1 MRQAGFH
8 MLRHPNKFYKSI
20 EQELTESGESYESY
34 CYNVYH
40 SKVWGDD
47 LVAAAFSDMWN
58 VAISI
63 VSPMY
68 KYPVD
73 LWHNKDNPEVV
84 LIANGGSYM
93 AHRHKTTH
101 FSSSRPID
109 PAFQKPGRDLVNKT
123 VGIEPH
129 LVFKKLQPVI
139 LDNDEQARKMALDEY
154 LNVEK
159 EKSLELLC
167 GITKEIARLDR
178 HIASLIHES
187 DMKKEQ
193 RSKISYKLECLGI
206 SAEKIAIA
214 TQQKDLP
221 YMITDEV
228 HKEEVMASR
237 KRKLEEEER
246 EMKRKKAR
254 KEMIVMKDGKVITTG
269 TKEKEP
275 DEAVVQAET
284 EEARHNTILV
294 RQQQG
299 IMKDQEK
306 LIQSQDTQIIELNTR
321 IKQLEM
327 EKNQLLKQ
335 QQSEEAPIPLLPSI
349 PSLSNIP
356 GLPILDD
363 ATLQQLTEPV
373 DPVAG
378 TSSLTRTPYA
388 VEKMM
393 RPEHLKLLPKY
404 SNIAVKKEP
413 TKGDEE
419 VVVEVPE
426 EQQLGMIPET
436 ASNVI
441 YIPKKSALVLVPPTQ
456 KRVLSKRSNPGAPI
470 PEDARDPVRYY
481 CENCSCNYAKKP
493 DLTKHT
499 KYMCMKTDFDYIC
512 DGCQKGFHTDYG
524 VREHYY
530 QEHKK
535 EHLYFCTL
543 CGKGFFHK
551 SKKSLHKKGC
561 PNKGGE
567 EKFAARAPYDAE
579 LELTFKRRQ
588 RMEIDIPPDVAE
600 IARQEE
606 ESARAA
612 EQLEEELEKAKEDDP
627 EAHRQKDDDDDETE
641 ESTD

>member
-1 MRQAGFH
+1 MAMRQAGFH

-34 CYNVYH
+34 CYNIYH

-47 LVAAAFSDMWN
+47 LVVAAFSNMWN
-58 VAISI
+58 VTISI

-84 LIANGGSYM
+84 FIANGGSYM
-93 AHRHKTTH
+93 AHQHKTTH

-123 VGIEPH
+123 VRIEPH

-154 LNVEK
+154 INVEK

-167 GITKEIARLDR
+167 GITKEIAQLDR

-193 RSKISYKLECLGI
+193 QSKISYKLECLGI

-246 EMKRKKAR
+246 EMKLKKAR

-275 DEAVVQAET
+275 DEAVVQAES
-284 EEARHNTILV
+284 EAAQKEAQHNTILV
-294 RQQQG
+294 HQQQG

-306 LIQSQDTQIIELNTR
+306 LIQSQDTQTIELNTW

-349 PSLSNIP
+349 PLLSNIP

-373 DPVAG
+373 
-378 TSSLTRTPYA
+378 
-388 VEKMM
+388 
-393 RPEHLKLLPKY
+393 
-404 SNIAVKKEP
+404 
-413 TKGDEE
+413 
-419 VVVEVPE
+419 
-426 EQQLGMIPET
+426 
-436 ASNVI
+436 
-441 YIPKKSALVLVPPTQ
+441 
-456 KRVLSKRSNPGAPI
+456 
-470 PEDARDPVRYY
+470 
-481 CENCSCNYAKKP
+481 
-493 DLTKHT
+493 
-499 KYMCMKTDFDYIC
+499 
-512 DGCQKGFHTDYG
+512 
-524 VREHYY
+524 
-530 QEHKK
+530 
-535 EHLYFCTL
+535 
-543 CGKGFFHK
+543 
-551 SKKSLHKKGC
+551 
-561 PNKGGE
+561 
-567 EKFAARAPYDAE
+567 
-579 LELTFKRRQ
+579 
-588 RMEIDIPPDVAE
+588 
-600 IARQEE
+600 
-606 ESARAA
+606 
-612 EQLEEELEKAKEDDP
+612 
-627 EAHRQKDDDDDETE
+627 
-641 ESTD
+641 